1 MKLCFVWNFQSQ
13 REKPK
18 NFRGFSKKSSTPPVW
33 FFSGIAHSHMTEPM
47 VTTQCFVVLKSVK
60 ASNFNVIA
68 KILEVNLAL
77 AVLLQNFYQIL
88 RKVVYTV
95 S

>member
-1 MKLCFVWNFQSQ
+1 M
-13 REKPK
+13 
-18 NFRGFSKKSSTPPVW
+18 SSTLPVW
-33 FFSGIAHSHMTEPM
+33 FFSGIVHSHMVEPM

-88 RKVVYTV
+88 RKVPSAVT
-95 S
+95 

>member
-1 MKLCFVWNFQSQ
+1 
-13 REKPK
+13 
-18 NFRGFSKKSSTPPVW
+18 
-33 FFSGIAHSHMTEPM
+33 MTEPM

-60 ASNFNVIA
+60 ASNFNDIA

>member
-1 MKLCFVWNFQSQ
+1 
-13 REKPK
+13 
-18 NFRGFSKKSSTPPVW
+18 
-33 FFSGIAHSHMTEPM
+33 MTEPM

-77 AVLLQNFYQIL
+77 AVQLQNFYQIL